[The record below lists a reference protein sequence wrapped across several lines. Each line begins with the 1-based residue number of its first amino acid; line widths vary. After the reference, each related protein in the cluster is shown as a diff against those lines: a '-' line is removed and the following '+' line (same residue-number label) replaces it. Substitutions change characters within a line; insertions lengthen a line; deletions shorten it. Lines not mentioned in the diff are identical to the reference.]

1 MARAFLKGFRESPR
15 RVRMVAEMIR
25 GKKAEDA
32 LAILAFQPRKAAK
45 MLTKVLNSA
54 IANATENDELDADAL
69 VVTKVEIDGGP
80 IQKRWL
86 PRSMGRAN
94 RLNRRTSHV
103 DRHRR
108 RTGVNHGTEDTPDW
122 IPAGRRPRLEQQVV
136 FRERLREVAA

>member
-1 MARAFLKGFRESPR
+1 MARAYLKGFRESPR

-69 VVTKVEIDGGP
+69 VVTRVEIDGGP
-80 IQKRWL
+80 TQKRWL

-103 DRHRR
+103 TVTVD
-108 RTGVNHGTEDTPDW
+108 VPE
-122 IPAGRRPRLEQQVV
+122 
-136 FRERLREVAA
+136 

>member
-103 DRHRR
+103 TVTVD
-108 RTGVNHGTEDTPDW
+108 VPE
-122 IPAGRRPRLEQQVV
+122 
-136 FRERLREVAA
+136 

>member
-1 MARAFLKGFRESPR
+1 MAHAFLKGFRESPR

-45 MLTKVLNSA
+45 MLSKVLNSA
-54 IANATENDELDADAL
+54 IANATENDELDADSL

-80 IQKRWL
+80 TQKRWL

-103 DRHRR
+103 TVTVD
-108 RTGVNHGTEDTPDW
+108 VPE
-122 IPAGRRPRLEQQVV
+122 
-136 FRERLREVAA
+136 

>member
-32 LAILAFQPRKAAK
+32 LSILAFQPRKAAK
-45 MLTKVLNSA
+45 MLHKVLNSA
-54 IANATENDELDADAL
+54 IANATENDELDADQL
-69 VVTKVEIDGGP
+69 VVTRVEIDGGP

-94 RLNRRTSHV
+94 RLARRTSHV
-103 DRHRR
+103 TVTVD
-108 RTGVNHGTEDTPDW
+108 VPE
-122 IPAGRRPRLEQQVV
+122 
-136 FRERLREVAA
+136 

>member
-1 MARAFLKGFRESPR
+1 
-15 RVRMVAEMIR
+15 MVAEMIR
-25 GKKAEDA
+25 GKRAADA
-32 LAILAFQPRKAAK
+32 LSILRFQQRKAAK

-54 IANATENDELDADAL
+54 IANATENDQADADAL

-103 DRHRR
+103 
-108 RTGVNHGTEDTPDW
+108 TVTVE
-122 IPAGRRPRLEQQVV
+122 
-136 FRERLREVAA
+136 AAE

>member
-1 MARAFLKGFRESPR
+1 MAHAYLKGFRESPR

-54 IANATENDELDADAL
+54 IANATENDELDADSL
-69 VVTKVEIDGGP
+69 VVTKVEIDGGRT
-80 IQKRWL
+80 QKRWL

-103 DRHRR
+103 TVTVD
-108 RTGVNHGTEDTPDW
+108 VPE
-122 IPAGRRPRLEQQVV
+122 
-136 FRERLREVAA
+136 

>member
-1 MARAFLKGFRESPR
+1 MAHAFLKGFRESPR

-25 GKKAEDA
+25 GKKAGDA
-32 LAILAFQPRKAAK
+32 LTILAFQPRKAAK
-45 MLTKVLNSA
+45 MLSKVLNSA
-54 IANATENDELDADAL
+54 IANATENDELDADSL

-103 DRHRR
+103 TVTVD
-108 RTGVNHGTEDTPDW
+108 VPE
-122 IPAGRRPRLEQQVV
+122 
-136 FRERLREVAA
+136 

>member
-1 MARAFLKGFRESPR
+1 MAHAFLKGFRESPR

-45 MLTKVLNSA
+45 MLSKVLNSA
-54 IANATENDELDADAL
+54 IANATENDELDADSL
-69 VVTKVEIDGGP
+69 VVDKVEIDGGP

-103 DRHRR
+103 TVTVD
-108 RTGVNHGTEDTPDW
+108 VPE
-122 IPAGRRPRLEQQVV
+122 
-136 FRERLREVAA
+136 

>member
-1 MARAFLKGFRESPR
+1 MARAFLKSFRESPR
-15 RVRMVAEMIR
+15 RVRMVAAMIR

-32 LAILAFQPRKAAK
+32 LAILRFQPRKAAR

-54 IANATENDELDADAL
+54 IANASENEQADADKL

-80 IQKRWL
+80 VQKRWL

-103 DRHRR
+103 
-108 RTGVNHGTEDTPDW
+108 TVTVE
-122 IPAGRRPRLEQQVV
+122 A
-136 FRERLREVAA
+136 RE

>member
-25 GKKAEDA
+25 GKRAEDA

-103 DRHRR
+103 TVTVD
-108 RTGVNHGTEDTPDW
+108 VPE
-122 IPAGRRPRLEQQVV
+122 
-136 FRERLREVAA
+136 

>member
-1 MARAFLKGFRESPR
+1 MARAFLRGFRESPR

-25 GKKAEDA
+25 GKKAADA
-32 LAILAFQPRKAAK
+32 LSILRFQQRKAAK

-54 IANATENDELDADAL
+54 IANATENDQADADAL

-80 IQKRWL
+80 VQKRWL

-103 DRHRR
+103 
-108 RTGVNHGTEDTPDW
+108 TVTVE
-122 IPAGRRPRLEQQVV
+122 
-136 FRERLREVAA
+136 AAE